1 MPNYRYGA
9 YSVHL
14 LQSITYQRRPRT
26 PFTDMLQF
34 IHQLDTTLDAA
45 ENDPAAWPVTVLG
58 GIAAVED
65 YLSLRPQH
73 LERMIAAVESERIT
87 IGPMYLPSPRGT
99 QGLESAL
106 RNLMFGQRGVVAF
119 GHGMKVL
126 YSEQFANLPMYL
138 PQLLTEFGIT
148 ALIGP
153 QPRLDRPLEAYL
165 HGADGTRIAWFG
177 PILPDWHN
185 LGAFLRQ
192 TVAPHCRSGHL
203 LVPMIDSSDS
213 LAVQYMT
220 RINRSNQSIPI
231 FQASASDLTW
241 FAQAAL
247 RWMSQDT
254 VPQIEASA
262 EPYDPV
268 GTQLATEIEPLLG
281 WHTLRPDSSASLPK
295 AAHALTQGLWKRH
308 FSGELDDLA
317 EVGQSLRR
325 MLSVAADVH
334 ASELLVRADPPDFQI
349 TAVKLPE
356 DADSGGFILRG
367 WNISSR
373 EIPVT
378 LRPFRYFAYCAVTT
392 AAEIPTGGTLSV
404 APESGEVAFQAA
416 PRRLLTF
423 WFHD

>member
-1 MPNYRYGA
+1 MPNYRYGV
-9 YSVHL
+9 YTVHL
-14 LQSITYQRRPRT
+14 LQSISYQHRSRT
-26 PFTDMLQF
+26 SFIEMLRF
-34 IHQLDTTLDAA
+34 IHQLDAVLDAA
-45 ENDPAAWPVTVLG
+45 ENDPASWPVTLLG

-65 YLSLRPQH
+65 YLTLRPQH
-73 LERMIAAVESERIT
+73 LERIMAAVESARIF
-87 IGPMYLPSPRGT
+87 INPMYLPSSHGT
-99 QGLESAL
+99 HGLESTL
-106 RNLMFGQRGVVAF
+106 RNLMFAQRGMAAF

-126 YSEQFANLPMYL
+126 YSGQLAELPMYL

-153 QPRLDRPLEAYL
+153 QSVLARPLEAYL
-165 HGADGTRIAWFG
+165 RGADSTRIAWFG

-213 LAVQYMT
+213 LAVQHMT

-231 FQASASDLTW
+231 FQASASDLPW
-241 FAQAAL
+241 FTQAAL
-247 RWMSQDT
+247 RWISQDT
-254 VPQIEASA
+254 VAQIEASA

-268 GTQLATEIEPLLG
+268 GMQLATEIEPLLA
-281 WHTLRPDSSASLPK
+281 WHTLCTDSSAWLPK

-308 FSGELDDLA
+308 FSGELGDLA

-325 MLSVAADVH
+325 MLWVTEDVH

-356 DADSGGFILRG
+356 DADKHGFILRG
-367 WNISSR
+367 WNISDS
-373 EIPVT
+373 EMPVT
-378 LRPFRYFAYCAVTT
+378 LRPFRRFAHCSVMT
-392 AAEIPTGGTLSV
+392 AAEKPTGGKLAV
-404 APESGEVAFQAA
+404 ESEAGEVAFQAA